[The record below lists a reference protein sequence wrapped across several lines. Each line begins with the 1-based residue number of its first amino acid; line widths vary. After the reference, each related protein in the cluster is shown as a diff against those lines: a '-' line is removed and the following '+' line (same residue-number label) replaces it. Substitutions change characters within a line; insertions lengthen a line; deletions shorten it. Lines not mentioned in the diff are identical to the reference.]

1 MNAFYDLGIKAIADG
16 SIDLLSDDIQVQGVD
31 SSYTPNYST
40 DQFLSDVTGLVGAA
54 VSLSGKS
61 TTAGR
66 FLASNATIAGYTGNA
81 GKFVLI
87 FKNTGTAGTSPLIA
101 LLDTAL
107 GLPWSANP
115 SNILLVWDTGTNGI
129 FKL

>member
-1 MNAFYDLGIKAIADG
+1 MNQFYDLGIKAIADAD
-16 SIDLLSDDIQVQGVD
+16 IDLLADDIQVQGVD

-40 DQFLSDVTGLVGAA
+40 DQFLSGVTGLVGAA
-54 VSLSGKS
+54 VSLTSKT

-66 FLASNATIAGYTGNA
+66 LLAANTTIAGYTGNA
-81 GKFVLI
+81 GKFVVI
-87 FKNTGTAGTSPLIA
+87 FKNTGAAATSPLIA
-101 LLDTAL
+101 LLDTGT

-129 FKL
+129 FRI